1 LEPTINKKVTPS
13 SAKACNPE
21 QWVELHGDYLYRFAL
36 GRLRNSELAENL
48 VQETF
53 LAALQSYQRFMGK
66 STERTW
72 LVGILKHKMMD
83 HFRRKYREI
92 SVTDLEADENAAI
105 NEFFDQTEHL
115 KKQPANWQPLPRQLL
130 ENGEFWTA
138 LEQCLGKLS
147 TSCAQAFSLR
157 EIDGLASKE
166 VCKVLGIASTNLWVL
181 LHRARLQLRQC
192 LEIHWFE
199 R

>member
-1 LEPTINKKVTPS
+1 M
-13 SAKACNPE
+13 
-21 QWVELHGDYLYRFAL
+21 ELHGDYLYRFAL